1 MSRMNVGPQLSWKG
15 LCKIIYLYY
24 VNNSCVHVINLI
36 YKFILPYAFGFS
48 VIVLAQL
55 YLKEKYTI
63 AYQCKKRDKFHE
75 PPKRR
80 DKFSCPRNRYF
91 SQIALTN
98 RIYLFNSAEYLTA
111 SKTVACKHHCRL
123 EPRNLSMFFFF
134 TIQISSVKFK
144 ITADNVVCHFS
155 FLYRWLEEEIRVIRN
170 YIRDVINYLKKG
182 FSHERGICL
191 VPWYLLRQIPR
202 YTEFRRTNTPPMGKS
217 EEKTKNW

>member
-1 MSRMNVGPQLSWKG
+1 M
-15 LCKIIYLYY
+15 
-24 VNNSCVHVINLI
+24 
-36 YKFILPYAFGFS
+36 
-48 VIVLAQL
+48 
-55 YLKEKYTI
+55 
-63 AYQCKKRDKFHE
+63 
-75 PPKRR
+75 
-80 DKFSCPRNRYF
+80 
-91 SQIALTN
+91 
-98 RIYLFNSAEYLTA
+98 
-111 SKTVACKHHCRL
+111 
-123 EPRNLSMFFFF
+123 FFF
-134 TIQISSVKFK
+134 TIQISSVIFK